1 MILRLIYKRD
11 YILSILLAILSLF
24 YIVKLLAISNIVFI
38 STYYR
43 VSTPIKFDPLI
54 DPLIDSIVIVSL
66 TSVIAIIA
74 LYKKYKFYPL
84 LSLLPLAAFNIYDII
99 AIVYPLLLF
108 LLIVTK
114 RIEVDLKLY
123 IKACIYILL
132 IIEALSLLRW
142 ITYPIYPTK
151 IYSDY
156 IWYFSLLEA
165 RLFYAFGS
173 ISLLLLFLLIS
184 SFLYK
189 KYLKVNNL
197 KIDEASKVID
207 YRILLILSIAL
218 AIILPIYPYIPTI
231 NSNASTVSVDEKY
244 YLQWLEEMNASN
256 DIFRDA
262 FSSISKGDR
271 PLTLLLLYALEH
283 VGLYD
288 LTVRVIP
295 IILSIS
301 LVIVTYYLI
310 RAYTNNR
317 YLASLSGLFSILS
330 YHFVVGM
337 YAGFFANWLA
347 LLTSYLAIL
356 ALLKAWNTNSMK
368 WHAIFFIML
377 ILTLLLHVYTW
388 SYLVATISLFIIIS
402 YILNRRLSSNAF
414 IIIMLL
420 VSSIVVDVTKMSY
433 FHSAGGLERDL
444 IIGSKSIGI
453 EEYFKRWSN
462 LSYTFNIMVGGFFT
476 NSLLLLLSL
485 VWIIKTDYRDPFAR
499 VIMASIFISVI
510 PMLFGNITMQTR
522 FLYNM
527 PLHIPASIITYS
539 LMARGK
545 ALPILIIIHM
555 LNYTFRSLA
564 NMYLILPEGAVT

>member
-1 MILRLIYKRD
+1 
-11 YILSILLAILSLF
+11 
-24 YIVKLLAISNIVFI
+24 
-38 STYYR
+38 
-43 VSTPIKFDPLI
+43 
-54 DPLIDSIVIVSL
+54 
-66 TSVIAIIA
+66 
-74 LYKKYKFYPL
+74 
-84 LSLLPLAAFNIYDII
+84 
-99 AIVYPLLLF
+99 
-108 LLIVTK
+108 
-114 RIEVDLKLY
+114 
-123 IKACIYILL
+123 
-132 IIEALSLLRW
+132 
-142 ITYPIYPTK
+142 
-151 IYSDY
+151 
-156 IWYFSLLEA
+156 
-165 RLFYAFGS
+165 FGS

-197 KIDEASKVID
+197 KIEASKVID

-231 NSNASTVSVDEKY
+231 NSDASTVSVDEKY
-244 YLQWLEEMNASN
+244 YLQWMEEMNASN

-356 ALLKAWNTNSMK
+356 ALLKAWNANSMK
-368 WHAIFFIML
+368 WHTIFFIML

-402 YILNRRLSSNAF
+402 YILNRRLSSKMF

-420 VSSIVVDVTKMSY
+420 VSSIVVDVTKMFY
-433 FHSAGGLERDL
+433 FHSAGGLERDI

-499 VIMASIFISVI
+499 VIMASIFISII

-545 ALPILIIIHM
+545 ALPILIIMHM